1 MRHIH
6 FNHTPL
12 VFVALIMALVFGPAL
27 AGNLPFMKD
36 NHKDQKNTIFEAK
49 EQGNACAFADSLSR
63 NDSRRY
69 DYFFLEAVR
78 QQNAGNLDAAFD
90 LLNHCISINP
100 KAAEAYYLAALYY
113 SELNND
119 TMALNYL
126 QKAATLSP
134 ANDTYQE
141 QVAQYFIGTNSYAK
155 AIEAYERLYKH
166 HRDRSD
172 ILSVLTQLY
181 RHEKDYDLSL
191 IHI

>member
-1 MRHIH
+1 MTPITQTTMRHIH

-36 NHKDQKNTIFEAK
+36 NHKDKKTTIFEAK
-49 EQGNACAFADSLSR
+49 EQGNTCAFADSLSR

-100 KAAEAYYLAALYY
+100 KAAEAYDLAALYY
-113 SELNND
+113 
-119 TMALNYL
+119 
-126 QKAATLSP
+126 
-134 ANDTYQE
+134 
-141 QVAQYFIGTNSYAK
+141 
-155 AIEAYERLYKH
+155 
-166 HRDRSD
+166 
-172 ILSVLTQLY
+172 
-181 RHEKDYDLSL
+181 
-191 IHI
+191 

>member
-1 MRHIH
+1 MNPITQTTMRHIH

-36 NHKDQKNTIFEAK
+36 NHKDKKTTISEAK
-49 EQGNACAFADSLSR
+49 EHDNACAFADSLSR

-134 ANDTYQE
+134 ANDTYL
-141 QVAQYFIGTNSYAK
+141 
-155 AIEAYERLYKH
+155 RLTA
-166 HRDRSD
+166 
-172 ILSVLTQLY
+172 VET
-181 RHEKDYDLSL
+181 
-191 IHI
+191 